1 MAVSVDNLEHRIQA
15 AATPI
20 AKALQVELVE
30 VKCQGRGPNTIV
42 RVTIDKPGGVGIRD
56 CEQLHHSLSRAL
68 DVLDPVPPTC
78 RLEISSPGLDRPLKH
93 QEDFQRAI
101 GKLVR
106 ITLLQALEGEWVI
119 VGRLAAV
126 QDHELTLHKT
136 TRSGPQDLVL
146 SRALIAKA
154 RLEVEF

>member
-1 MAVSVDNLEHRIQA
+1 MAVSVENLEHRVQD

-42 RVTIDKPGGVGIRD
+42 RVTIDKPGGVVIHD

-68 DVLDPVPPTC
+68 DVLDPASPTY

-93 QEDFQRAI
+93 QEDFKRAI

-106 ITLLQALEGEWVI
+106 ITLLQPLQGEWVFI
-119 VGRLAAV
+119 GRLAAV
-126 QDHELTLHKT
+126 QDQEITLAVPA
-136 TRSGPQDLVL
+136 RSGTQDLVL
-146 SRALIAKA
+146 SRELIAKA
-154 RLEVEF
+154 RLEIEF

>member
-1 MAVSVDNLEHRIQA
+1 MAVSVENLEQRIQD

-20 AKALQVELVE
+20 AKALQIELVE
-30 VKCQGRGPNTIV
+30 VKCQGRGPNPIV
-42 RVTIDKPGGVGIRD
+42 RVTIDKRGGVGIHD

-68 DVLDPVPPTC
+68 DVLDPASPTF

-106 ITLLQALEGEWVI
+106 ITLLEPLQGDWVF

-126 QDHELTLHKT
+126 QDHEMTLVLR
-136 TRSGPQDLVL
+136 TRSGAQDLVL
-146 SRALIAKA
+146 SRELIAKA
-154 RLEVEF
+154 RLEVEI

>member
-1 MAVSVDNLEHRIQA
+1 MAVSVENLEHRIQDV
-15 AATPI
+15 ATPI
-20 AKALQVELVE
+20 AKALQVELLE
-30 VKCQGRGPNTIV
+30 VKCQGRGPNAIV
-42 RVTIDKPGGVGIRD
+42 RVTIDKRGGVGIRD

-68 DVLDPVPPTC
+68 DVLDPVSPTF

-106 ITLLQALEGEWVI
+106 ITLLEPLQGEWVI

-126 QDHELTLHKT
+126 QDHEVTLGIH
-136 TRSGPQDLVL
+136 TRSGTHDLVL
-146 SRALIAKA
+146 SRGLIAKA

>member
-1 MAVSVDNLEHRIQA
+1 MAVSVESLEHRIHD

-68 DVLDPVPPTC
+68 DVLDPVSPTY
-78 RLEISSPGLDRPLKH
+78 RLEVSSPGLDRPLKH

-106 ITLLQALEGEWVI
+106 ITLLQPLQSEWVI
-119 VGRLAAV
+119 VGWLAAV
-126 QDHELTLHKT
+126 QDQEITLVIQ
-136 TRSGPQDLVL
+136 TRSGTQDLVL
-146 SRALIAKA
+146 SRGLIAKA

>member
-1 MAVSVDNLEHRIQA
+1 MAVSVENLEQRIQD

-30 VKCQGRGPNTIV
+30 VKCQGRGPNAIV

-56 CEQLHHSLSRAL
+56 CEHLHHSLSRAL
-68 DVLDPVPPTC
+68 DVLEPISPAF

-106 ITLLQALEGEWVI
+106 ITLLKPVRGEWVL
-119 VGRLAAV
+119 VGRLATV
-126 QDHELTLHKT
+126 QAHEISLVLQ
-136 TRSGPQDLVL
+136 TRSGAHDLVL
-146 SRALIAKA
+146 SRELIAKA

>member
-1 MAVSVDNLEHRIQA
+1 MAVSVENLEHRIQD

-68 DVLDPVPPTC
+68 DVLDPVSPSY

-106 ITLLQALEGEWVI
+106 ITLLQPLQGEWVF
-119 VGRLAAV
+119 VGRLTAV
-126 QDHELTLHKT
+126 QDHEITIVIQ
-136 TRSGPQDLVL
+136 TRSGTQDRVL
-146 SRALIAKA
+146 SRELIAKA